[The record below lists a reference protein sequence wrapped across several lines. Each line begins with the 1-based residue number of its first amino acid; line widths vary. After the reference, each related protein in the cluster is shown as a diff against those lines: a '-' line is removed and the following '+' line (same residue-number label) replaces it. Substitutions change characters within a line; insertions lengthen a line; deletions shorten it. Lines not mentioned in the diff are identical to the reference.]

1 MQPHLTILT
10 ARALEEDARRA
21 GERQAR
27 LLEAREASR
36 PEAKDRAITLRQ
48 AQPRLRRWLRLSSA
62 DPLRPE

>member
-27 LLEAREASR
+27 LIEAREANR
-36 PEAKDRAITLRQ
+36 RKAEDGAITLRQ

-62 DPLRPE
+62 EPLRLE